1 MIVNGMQAGSGSDF
15 AMRKEELERK
25 IKELDE
31 ERAWLTKEIE
41 ALKQRRT
48 LLDLERRSKT
58 LEETV
63 GVLRKEKDDLQGEIS
78 AMGSESQQPG
88 PEGQA

>member
-1 MIVNGMQAGSGSDF
+1 MQAGSGSDF

-78 AMGSESQQPG
+78 EMGSESQQPG
-88 PEGQA
+88 SEGQSQ

>member
-1 MIVNGMQAGSGSDF
+1 
-15 AMRKEELERK
+15 MRKEELERR

-31 ERAWLTKEIE
+31 ERVSLTKEIE

-48 LLDLERRSKT
+48 LLDLERMSKT
-58 LEETV
+58 LEEAV
-63 GVLRKEKDDLQGEIS
+63 GVLRKQKDDLQGEIS
-78 AMGSESQQPG
+78 VMGSESQQPG

>member
-1 MIVNGMQAGSGSDF
+1 MQAGSGSDF

-31 ERAWLTKEIE
+31 ERASLTKEIE

-88 PEGQA
+88 PEG

>member
-1 MIVNGMQAGSGSDF
+1 MQAGSGSDF

-25 IKELDE
+25 IKALDE
-31 ERAWLTKEIE
+31 ERASLTKEIE

-63 GVLRKEKDDLQGEIS
+63 GGLRKEKDDLQGEIS
-78 AMGSESQQPG
+78 AMGSEGQQPG
-88 PEGQA
+88 SEGQTQ

>member
-1 MIVNGMQAGSGSDF
+1 MQAGSGSEF

-25 IKELDE
+25 IRELDE
-31 ERAWLTKEIE
+31 ERSLLMKEIE

-48 LLDLERRSKT
+48 LLDLERRSRT

-78 AMGSESQQPG
+78 AMGSESQQQG
-88 PEGQA
+88 PEGQS

>member
-1 MIVNGMQAGSGSDF
+1 MQAGSSSDF
-15 AMRKEELERK
+15 AMRKEEIERK
-25 IKELDE
+25 IKALDE
-31 ERAWLTKEIE
+31 ERASLMKEIE

-78 AMGSESQQPG
+78 AMGSEGQQPG
-88 PEGQA
+88 PEGQTQ